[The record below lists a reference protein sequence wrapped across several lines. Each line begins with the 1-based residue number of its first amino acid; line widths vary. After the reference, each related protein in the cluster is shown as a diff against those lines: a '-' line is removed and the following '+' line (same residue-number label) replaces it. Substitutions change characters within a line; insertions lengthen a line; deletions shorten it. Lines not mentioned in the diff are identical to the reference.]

1 MAMSTKIYT
10 GARKVQL
17 GGAIVTV
24 RDSAAEGGARELAP
38 RNDLRNHSPD
48 GFEFGRR
55 GSGPA
60 QMALGICADV
70 LGDDERALRVYQ
82 DFKRVMISPIDG
94 DDFSITEAR
103 ALEVIAEIEASRA
116 ER

>member
-1 MAMSTKIYT
+1 MAMSTKIYS

-24 RDSAAEGGARELAP
+24 RDSTAPSGARELAP

-48 GFEFGRR
+48 GFEFGYS

-60 QMALGICADV
+60 QLALAICADV

-82 DFKRVMISPIDG
+82 DFKRVMIAPIDG
-94 DDFSITEAR
+94 DEFSITEAR
-103 ALEVIAEIEASRA
+103 ALEVIAEIER
-116 ER
+116 ERGER